1 MMKKNEALPPLSQ
14 ASVIQALKTIYDPEL
29 PVDIYE
35 LGLIY
40 TIDIDEKAEQVTIIM
55 TLTTPACPVA
65 DSLPQEVKYKVEQ
78 LTTAKKVEV
87 TLTFDPPY
95 DINRLSEEAKVAL
108 GMF

>member
-1 MMKKNEALPPLSQ
+1 MMKKNEALPPLSEE
-14 ASVIQALKTIYDPEL
+14 SVIQALKTIYDPEL

-40 TIDIDEKAEQVTIIM
+40 TIDIDEKAEQVTIVM

-78 LTTAKKVEV
+78 LTAAKKVEV

-95 DINRLSEEAKVAL
+95 DISRLSEEAKVAL